1 MIGMSEAIAPVS
13 AGMEF
18 PLPLAPIGGE
28 SIEFVESSHIP
39 PMPKDIPQWEPFKE
53 YSQSLPLVAKE
64 LGDRMEGKNVGP
76 HFSRDRGR
84 VVCASLPVFEVK
96 QPETPVREV
105 AIDSRVEPFE
115 VKESL
120 FPEAPR
126 INKPE
131 ILQSEAPR
139 IEKPEYTQVK
149 EFETP
154 VKDVAVAS
162 RVTPFE
168 AKETIAPETPRVDKP
183 EISQLEEPRINKPEI
198 SQTEAPRIAK
208 PEYTQVKEFE
218 KPIKDVAVTSR
229 VTSFEVKE
237 PIAIET
243 PRVDKSEISQ
253 LEARRINKPE
263 ISQSEAPRVDK
274 PEYVQVKE
282 FEHPVKESAVASHIA
297 PSEVKE
303 TLTSE
308 TPRINKP
315 EISQSETPRVDKS
328 EISQLEALRINKP
341 EISQSE
347 VPRIE
352 KPEYTRLKEI
362 EKPVK
367 EVVAPSF
374 APADEKPEVTLVD
387 IASARVSQ
395 NTVVQT
401 PESAVVSH
409 LAETVVETLA
419 VTPTLS
425 STGEGEI
432 HIKLKS
438 DILDGS
444 SIKIEVKNGELK
456 VVVEPASRAAEEIL
470 LKSHEAFQN
479 HLAERVTAWRINV
492 GVAVLDLRNNLKR
505 KLEELS

>member
-18 PLPLAPIGGE
+18 PLPLSPIGGE
-28 SIEFVESSHIP
+28 SIDCVKSSHIP

-76 HFSRDRGR
+76 RFSRDCGR
-84 VVCASLPVFEVK
+84 VVCASLPVFEAKEPETPHIEKPEYVQVK
-96 QPETPVREV
+96 EFERPLKDVTVASRVTSSETKETLSIETPRVDKPEISQSEASRIEKLEYTQVKEFETPVREV
-105 AIDSRVEPFE
+105 VVASRVTTFE
-115 VKESL
+115 AKETIA
-120 FPEAPR
+120 PETPR
-126 INKPE
+126 VDKSE
-131 ILQSEAPR
+131 ISQTEVPR

-154 VKDVAVAS
+154 VKDVVVAS

-183 EISQLEEPRINKPEI
+183 VISQLEASRINKPEI
-198 SQTEAPRIAK
+198 SQSEAPRIAK

-218 KPIKDVAVTSR
+218 TPVKDVVVASR
-229 VTSFEVKE
+229 VTPFEAKE
-237 PIAIET
+237 TIVPET
-243 PRVDKSEISQ
+243 PRVDKPELSQ
-253 LEARRINKPE
+253 LEA
-263 ISQSEAPRVDK
+263 S
-274 PEYVQVKE
+274 
-282 FEHPVKESAVASHIA
+282 
-297 PSEVKE
+297 
-303 TLTSE
+303 
-308 TPRINKP
+308 
-315 EISQSETPRVDKS
+315 
-328 EISQLEALRINKP
+328 RINKP

-352 KPEYTRLKEI
+352 KPEYTQLKEI

-409 LAETVVETLA
+409 LVETVVETLA

-492 GVAVLDLRNNLKR
+492 GVATLDLRNNLKR

>member
-13 AGMEF
+13 VGMEF
-18 PLPLAPIGGE
+18 PLPLASIGGE
-28 SIEFVESSHIP
+28 SIEFIKSSHIP

-76 HFSRDRGR
+76 HVSRDRGR
-84 VVCASLPVFEVK
+84 DVCASLPVFEVK
-96 QPETPVREV
+96 EPETPVREV
-105 AIDSRVEPFE
+105 VVASRVKPFE
-115 VKESL
+115 VKEPIAIETPRVDK
-120 FPEAPR
+120 PEISQLETLR
-126 INKPE
+126 TNKPE
-131 ILQSEAPR
+131 IAQTEAPL
-139 IEKPEYTQVK
+139 IEKIEYTQVK

-162 RVTPFE
+162 RVTTFE
-168 AKETIAPETPRVDKP
+168 AKETIAPETPR
-183 EISQLEEPRINKPEI
+183 INKPEI
-198 SQTEAPRIAK
+198 AKTEM
-208 PEYTQVKEFE
+208 
-218 KPIKDVAVTSR
+218 
-229 VTSFEVKE
+229 
-237 PIAIET
+237 
-243 PRVDKSEISQ
+243 
-253 LEARRINKPE
+253 
-263 ISQSEAPRVDK
+263 PRVDK

-282 FEHPVKESAVASHIA
+282 FEHPVKESAVASHIE

-315 EISQSETPRVDKS
+315 EISQ
-328 EISQLEALRINKP
+328 
-341 EISQSE
+341 
-347 VPRIE
+347 
-352 KPEYTRLKEI
+352 
-362 EKPVK
+362 
-367 EVVAPSF
+367 
-374 APADEKPEVTLVD
+374 VD

-401 PESAVVSH
+401 PESAVVSR
-409 LAETVVETLA
+409 LVETVVETLA

-425 STGEGEI
+425 SIGEGEI

-470 LKSHEAFQN
+470 LKSQEAFQN

-492 GVAVLDLRNNLKR
+492 GVATLDLRNNLRR

>member
-1 MIGMSEAIAPVS
+1 MIGMSEAIAPIS

-18 PLPLAPIGGE
+18 PLPLSPIGGE
-28 SIEFVESSHIP
+28 SIDCVKSSHIP
-39 PMPKDIPQWEPFKE
+39 PMPKDIPQWESFKE

-76 HFSRDRGR
+76 HVSRDRGR

-96 QPETPVREV
+96 EPETPFREV
-105 AIDSRVEPFE
+105 LVASRVTSSE
-115 VKESL
+115 VKGPIA
-120 FPEAPR
+120 PETSR
-126 INKPE
+126 VDKPE
-131 ILQSEAPR
+131 IVQTEASR

-154 VKDVAVAS
+154 VKEVVVAS

-183 EISQLEEPRINKPEI
+183 EISQLEAPRINKPEM
-198 SQTEAPRIAK
+198 
-208 PEYTQVKEFE
+208 
-218 KPIKDVAVTSR
+218 
-229 VTSFEVKE
+229 
-237 PIAIET
+237 
-243 PRVDKSEISQ
+243 SQ
-253 LEARRINKPE
+253 LETPLVGKPDH
-263 ISQSEAPRVDK
+263 SQ
-274 PEYVQVKE
+274 
-282 FEHPVKESAVASHIA
+282 
-297 PSEVKE
+297 
-303 TLTSE
+303 
-308 TPRINKP
+308 
-315 EISQSETPRVDKS
+315 
-328 EISQLEALRINKP
+328 
-341 EISQSE
+341 
-347 VPRIE
+347 
-352 KPEYTRLKEI
+352 LKEI

-367 EVVAPSF
+367 EVVAPSL

-409 LAETVVETLA
+409 LVETVVETLA

-432 HIKLKS
+432 RIQLKS

-456 VVVEPASRAAEEIL
+456 VVVEPASYIAEQIL
-470 LKSHEAFQN
+470 IKSQETFQN
-479 HLAERVTAWRINV
+479 QLAERVTAWRVNV
-492 GVAVLDLRNNLKR
+492 GIAAFDSRSGLRR
-505 KLEELS
+505 RLEEQS

>member
-13 AGMEF
+13 VGMEF
-18 PLPLAPIGGE
+18 PLPLAPIDGE
-28 SIEFVESSHIP
+28 SIEFVKSSHIP
-39 PMPKDIPQWEPFKE
+39 PMPKDIPQWEQFKE

-76 HFSRDRGR
+76 HVSLDRGR
-84 VVCASLPVFEVK
+84 VVCASQPVFEVK
-96 QPETPVREV
+96 EPETPVREV
-105 AIDSRVEPFE
+105 SVDSRVEPFE

-131 ILQSEAPR
+131 ISQSEAPR
-139 IEKPEYTQVK
+139 IEKPECTQVK

-154 VKDVAVAS
+154 VKDVVVTS

-168 AKETIAPETPRVDKP
+168 AKETIAPETPR
-183 EISQLEEPRINKPEI
+183 INKPEI
-198 SQTEAPRIAK
+198 AQTEAPRIEK
-208 PEYTQVKEFE
+208 SEYTQVKEFE
-218 KPIKDVAVTSR
+218 KTVKDVAIASR
-229 VTSFEVKE
+229 VTSSEVKE

-253 LEARRINKPE
+253 LEA
-263 ISQSEAPRVDK
+263 
-274 PEYVQVKE
+274 
-282 FEHPVKESAVASHIA
+282 
-297 PSEVKE
+297 
-303 TLTSE
+303 
-308 TPRINKP
+308 PRINKP
-315 EISQSETPRVDKS
+315 EIAQTEASRIEKSEYTQVKEFETPVKDVAFSSRVTSFEVKESIAIETPRVDKS
-328 EISQLEALRINKP
+328 EISQLETLRTNKP
-341 EISQSE
+341 EISQTE
-347 VPRIE
+347 APRI
-352 KPEYTRLKEI
+352 
-362 EKPVK
+362 
-367 EVVAPSF
+367 
-374 APADEKPEVTLVD
+374 EKPEVTLVD

-401 PESAVVSH
+401 PEIAVVSR
-409 LAETVVETLA
+409 LVETVVETLA

-456 VVVEPASRAAEEIL
+456 VVVEPASRAAEEIF
-470 LKSHEAFQN
+470 LKSQEAFQN

>member
-13 AGMEF
+13 VGMEF

-28 SIEFVESSHIP
+28 SIEFVKSSHIP

-64 LGDRMEGKNVGP
+64 LGDRMEGKNVGT
-76 HFSRDRGR
+76 HVSRDRGR
-84 VVCASLPVFEVK
+84 EVCASLPVFEVK
-96 QPETPVREV
+96 EPETPVRKV
-105 AIDSRVEPFE
+105 AVDSRVTSSET
-115 VKESL
+115 KETIAI
-120 FPEAPR
+120 ETPR
-126 INKPE
+126 VDKPE
-131 ILQSEAPR
+131 ISQLETPRIEKPEISQSEAPR
-139 IEKPEYTQVK
+139 IEKIEYTQVK
-149 EFETP
+149 EFEKP
-154 VKDVAVAS
+154 VKDVVVAS
-162 RVTPFE
+162 RVTSSE
-168 AKETIAPETPRVDKP
+168 VKEPIAPETPRVDKP
-183 EISQLEEPRINKPEI
+183 EISKLEAPRINKPEI
-198 SQTEAPRIAK
+198 VQTEA
-208 PEYTQVKEFE
+208 
-218 KPIKDVAVTSR
+218 S
-229 VTSFEVKE
+229 
-237 PIAIET
+237 
-243 PRVDKSEISQ
+243 
-253 LEARRINKPE
+253 
-263 ISQSEAPRVDK
+263 
-274 PEYVQVKE
+274 
-282 FEHPVKESAVASHIA
+282 
-297 PSEVKE
+297 
-303 TLTSE
+303 
-308 TPRINKP
+308 
-315 EISQSETPRVDKS
+315 
-328 EISQLEALRINKP
+328 
-341 EISQSE
+341 
-347 VPRIE
+347 RIE
-352 KPEYTRLKEI
+352 KPEYTQLKEI

-401 PESAVVSH
+401 PESAVVSR
-409 LAETVVETLA
+409 LVETVVETLA

-456 VVVEPASRAAEEIL
+456 IVVEPASRAAEEIL
-470 LKSHEAFQN
+470 LKSQEAFQN

>member
-18 PLPLAPIGGE
+18 PLPLSPIGGE
-28 SIEFVESSHIP
+28 SIEFVKSSHIP

-64 LGDRMEGKNVGP
+64 LGDRMEGKQVGDGFVQP
-76 HFSRDRGR
+76 TKLAFSFKTKEPLVLKEPR
-84 VVCASLPVFEVK
+84 V
-96 QPETPVREV
+96 
-105 AIDSRVEPFE
+105 D
-115 VKESL
+115 
-120 FPEAPR
+120 
-126 INKPE
+126 KPE
-131 ILQSEAPR
+131 IAQTEASR
-139 IEKPEYTQVK
+139 IEKLEYTQVK

-154 VKDVAVAS
+154 VREVVVAS
-162 RVTPFE
+162 RVTTFE
-168 AKETIAPETPRVDKP
+168 AKETIAPETPRVDKS
-183 EISQLEEPRINKPEI
+183 EISQ
-198 SQTEAPRIAK
+198 SEASRIAK
-208 PEYTQVKEFE
+208 LEYTQVKEFE
-218 KPIKDVAVTSR
+218 TPVKDVVVASR

-253 LEARRINKPE
+253 LEAPRINKPE
-263 ISQSEAPRVDK
+263 IAQAEAPRIGK
-274 PEYVQVKE
+274 SEHIQVKE
-282 FEHPVKESAVASHIA
+282 FEKPIKDVAVASRVTS
-297 PSEVKE
+297 SETKD
-303 TLTSE
+303 TLSIE

-315 EISQSETPRVDKS
+315 EISQLETPPT
-328 EISQLEALRINKP
+328 NKP
-341 EISQSE
+341 EISQLETPLVS
-347 VPRIE
+347 
-352 KPEYTRLKEI
+352 KPDHSQLKEI

-401 PESAVVSH
+401 PESAVVSR
-409 LAETVVETLA
+409 LVETVVETLA

>member
-18 PLPLAPIGGE
+18 PLPLSPIGGE
-28 SIEFVESSHIP
+28 SIDCVKSSHIP

-64 LGDRMEGKNVGP
+64 LGDRMEGKDVGP

-84 VVCASLPVFEVK
+84 VVCASLPVFEAK
-96 QPETPVREV
+96 EPETPHIEKPEYVQVKEFERPLKDV
-105 AIDSRVEPFE
+105 AVASRVTSSETKETLSIETPRVDKPEISQSEAPRIEKLEYTQVKEFETPVKDVAVASRVTSSE
-115 VKESL
+115 VKEPIA
-120 FPEAPR
+120 PEMPRVDKPEISQLEEPR

-131 ILQSEAPR
+131 ISQSEAPR
-139 IEKPEYTQVK
+139 IAKPEYTQVK

-154 VKDVAVAS
+154 VKDVVVAS

-183 EISQLEEPRINKPEI
+183 EISQLE
-198 SQTEAPRIAK
+198 
-208 PEYTQVKEFE
+208 
-218 KPIKDVAVTSR
+218 
-229 VTSFEVKE
+229 
-237 PIAIET
+237 
-243 PRVDKSEISQ
+243 
-253 LEARRINKPE
+253 
-263 ISQSEAPRVDK
+263 
-274 PEYVQVKE
+274 
-282 FEHPVKESAVASHIA
+282 AS
-297 PSEVKE
+297 
-303 TLTSE
+303 
-308 TPRINKP
+308 
-315 EISQSETPRVDKS
+315 
-328 EISQLEALRINKP
+328 RINKP

-456 VVVEPASRAAEEIL
+456 VVLEPASRAAEEIL

>member
-13 AGMEF
+13 VGMEF
-18 PLPLAPIGGE
+18 PLPLASIGGE
-28 SIEFVESSHIP
+28 SIEFIKSSHIP

-76 HFSRDRGR
+76 HVSRDRGR
-84 VVCASLPVFEVK
+84 DVCASLPVFEVK
-96 QPETPVREV
+96 EPETPVREV
-105 AIDSRVEPFE
+105 VVASRVKPFE
-115 VKESL
+115 VKEPIAIETPRVDK
-120 FPEAPR
+120 PEISQLETLR
-126 INKPE
+126 TNKPE
-131 ILQSEAPR
+131 IAQTEAPL
-139 IEKPEYTQVK
+139 IEKIEYTQVK

-162 RVTPFE
+162 RVTSS
-168 AKETIAPETPRVDKP
+168 ET
-183 EISQLEEPRINKPEI
+183 
-198 SQTEAPRIAK
+198 
-208 PEYTQVKEFE
+208 
-218 KPIKDVAVTSR
+218 
-229 VTSFEVKE
+229 
-237 PIAIET
+237 
-243 PRVDKSEISQ
+243 
-253 LEARRINKPE
+253 
-263 ISQSEAPRVDK
+263 
-274 PEYVQVKE
+274 
-282 FEHPVKESAVASHIA
+282 
-297 PSEVKE
+297 KE
-303 TLTSE
+303 TLSIE
-308 TPRINKP
+308 TPRINKL
-315 EISQSETPRVDKS
+315 EISQSETSRT
-328 EISQLEALRINKP
+328 NKP
-341 EISQSE
+341 EMPQSE
-347 VPRIE
+347 TPLVS
-352 KPEYTRLKEI
+352 KPDHSQLKEI

-367 EVVAPSF
+367 EVVATSL

-401 PESAVVSH
+401 PESAVVSR
-409 LAETVVETLA
+409 LVETVVETLA

-470 LKSHEAFQN
+470 LKSQEAFQN

-492 GVAVLDLRNNLKR
+492 GVATLDLRNNLKR

>member
-13 AGMEF
+13 AGMEL

-28 SIEFVESSHIP
+28 SVEFVKSSHIP

-76 HFSRDRGR
+76 HVSRDRGR
-84 VVCASLPVFEVK
+84 EVCASLPVFEVK

-105 AIDSRVEPFE
+105 AVDSRVEPSE

-120 FPEAPR
+120 FPEAPS

-131 ILQSEAPR
+131 IAQAEAPR
-139 IEKPEYTQVK
+139 IEKPEYTQAK

-154 VKDVAVAS
+154 VKDVAV
-162 RVTPFE
+162 P
-168 AKETIAPETPRVDKP
+168 
-183 EISQLEEPRINKPEI
+183 
-198 SQTEAPRIAK
+198 
-208 PEYTQVKEFE
+208 
-218 KPIKDVAVTSR
+218 SR
-229 VTSFEVKE
+229 VTSSEVKE

-243 PRVDKSEISQ
+243 PRVDKPEISQ
-253 LEARRINKPE
+253 L
-263 ISQSEAPRVDK
+263 
-274 PEYVQVKE
+274 
-282 FEHPVKESAVASHIA
+282 
-297 PSEVKE
+297 
-303 TLTSE
+303 E

-315 EISQSETPRVDKS
+315 EIAQTEASRNEEPDHSQ
-328 EISQLEALRINKP
+328 
-341 EISQSE
+341 
-347 VPRIE
+347 
-352 KPEYTRLKEI
+352 LKEI

-367 EVVAPSF
+367 EVVAPSL
-374 APADEKPEVTLVD
+374 APANEKPEVTLVD

-401 PESAVVSH
+401 PENAVVSR
-409 LAETVVETLA
+409 LVETVVETLT
-419 VTPTLS
+419 VTPNLS
-425 STGEGEI
+425 STSEGEI
-432 HIKLKS
+432 RIQLKS

-470 LKSHEAFQN
+470 LKSQEAFQN

>member
-13 AGMEF
+13 VGMEF

-28 SIEFVESSHIP
+28 SIEFVKSSHIP

-76 HFSRDRGR
+76 HVSRDRGR

-105 AIDSRVEPFE
+105 A
-115 VKESL
+115 
-120 FPEAPR
+120 
-126 INKPE
+126 
-131 ILQSEAPR
+131 
-139 IEKPEYTQVK
+139 
-149 EFETP
+149 
-154 VKDVAVAS
+154 VAS
-162 RVTPFE
+162 RVKSFE
-168 AKETIAPETPRVDKP
+168 VKKPIAIETPRVDKP
-183 EISQLEEPRINKPEI
+183 EISQ
-198 SQTEAPRIAK
+198 SEAPRI
-208 PEYTQVKEFE
+208 E
-218 KPIKDVAVTSR
+218 KIDH
-229 VTSFEVKE
+229 
-237 PIAIET
+237 
-243 PRVDKSEISQ
+243 SQ
-253 LEARRINKPE
+253 
-263 ISQSEAPRVDK
+263 
-274 PEYVQVKE
+274 
-282 FEHPVKESAVASHIA
+282 
-297 PSEVKE
+297 
-303 TLTSE
+303 
-308 TPRINKP
+308 
-315 EISQSETPRVDKS
+315 
-328 EISQLEALRINKP
+328 
-341 EISQSE
+341 
-347 VPRIE
+347 
-352 KPEYTRLKEI
+352 LKEI

-367 EVVAPSF
+367 EVLATSL

-401 PESAVVSH
+401 PESAVVSR
-409 LAETVVETLA
+409 LVETVVETMA
-419 VTPTLS
+419 VTPNLS
-425 STGEGEI
+425 STSEGEI
-432 HIKLKS
+432 RIQLKS

-470 LKSHEAFQN
+470 LKSQEAFQN

>member
-28 SIEFVESSHIP
+28 SIEFVKSSHIP
-39 PMPKDIPQWEPFKE
+39 PMPKDISQWEPFKE

-64 LGDRMEGKNVGP
+64 LGDRMEGKDVGP

-84 VVCASLPVFEVK
+84 VVCASLPVFEAK
-96 QPETPVREV
+96 EPETPH
-105 AIDSRVEPFE
+105 
-115 VKESL
+115 
-120 FPEAPR
+120 
-126 INKPE
+126 
-131 ILQSEAPR
+131 
-139 IEKPEYTQVK
+139 IEKPEYVQVKEFERPLKDVTVASRVTSSETKETLSIETPRVDKPEMSQSEASRIAKPGYTQVK

-154 VKDVAVAS
+154 VKDVVVAS

-183 EISQLEEPRINKPEI
+183 EISQLEASRINKPEI
-198 SQTEAPRIAK
+198 SQSEAPRIAK

-218 KPIKDVAVTSR
+218 TPVKDVAVASR
-229 VTSFEVKE
+229 VTSSEVKE

-243 PRVDKSEISQ
+243 PRVDKPEISQ
-253 LEARRINKPE
+253 LEA
-263 ISQSEAPRVDK
+263 S
-274 PEYVQVKE
+274 
-282 FEHPVKESAVASHIA
+282 
-297 PSEVKE
+297 
-303 TLTSE
+303 
-308 TPRINKP
+308 
-315 EISQSETPRVDKS
+315 
-328 EISQLEALRINKP
+328 RINKP

-409 LAETVVETLA
+409 LVETVVETLA

>member
-1 MIGMSEAIAPVS
+1 
-13 AGMEF
+13 
-18 PLPLAPIGGE
+18 
-28 SIEFVESSHIP
+28 
-39 PMPKDIPQWEPFKE
+39 
-53 YSQSLPLVAKE
+53 
-64 LGDRMEGKNVGP
+64 
-76 HFSRDRGR
+76 

-96 QPETPVREV
+96 QPETLVREV
-105 AIDSRVEPFE
+105 AVDSRVTSSE
-115 VKESL
+115 VKEPIAIETPRVDKSEISQL
-120 FPEAPR
+120 EAPR

-131 ILQSEAPR
+131 ISQLETPCINKPEIAQTEASR
-139 IEKPEYTQVK
+139 IEKSEYTQVK
-149 EFETP
+149 EFEKP

-168 AKETIAPETPRVDKP
+168 AKETIAPETSCVDKS
-183 EISQLEEPRINKPEI
+183 EISQLEAPRINKSEI
-198 SQTEAPRIAK
+198 SQTEAPRTNKLEIAETEAPRIEK

-218 KPIKDVAVTSR
+218 TSVKDVAVASR
-229 VTSFEVKE
+229 VTSS
-237 PIAIET
+237 ET
-243 PRVDKSEISQ
+243 
-253 LEARRINKPE
+253 
-263 ISQSEAPRVDK
+263 
-274 PEYVQVKE
+274 
-282 FEHPVKESAVASHIA
+282 
-297 PSEVKE
+297 KE
-303 TLTSE
+303 TLSIE

-315 EISQSETPRVDKS
+315 EIAQT
-328 EISQLEALRINKP
+328 EA
-341 EISQSE
+341 
-347 VPRIE
+347 PRIE
-352 KPEYTRLKEI
+352 KPDHSQLKEI

-367 EVVAPSF
+367 DVLATSL
-374 APADEKPEVTLVD
+374 APADEKPEVTFVD

-401 PESAVVSH
+401 PESAVVSR
-409 LAETVVETLA
+409 LVETVVETLA

-456 VVVEPASRAAEEIL
+456 VVVEPASRAAEEIF
-470 LKSHEAFQN
+470 LKSQEAFQN

>member
-13 AGMEF
+13 VGMEF

-28 SIEFVESSHIP
+28 SIEFVKSSHIP
-39 PMPKDIPQWEPFKE
+39 PMTKDIPQWEPFKE

-64 LGDRMEGKNVGP
+64 LGDRMEGKNIGP
-76 HFSRDRGR
+76 HVSRDRGR

-96 QPETPVREV
+96 EPKTPVRKV
-105 AIDSRVEPFE
+105 AVDSRVAPSE

-120 FPEAPR
+120 SPDAPRVDKPEISKLEAPR
-126 INKPE
+126 INKSE
-131 ILQSEAPR
+131 ISQSEAPR
-139 IEKPEYTQVK
+139 IEK
-149 EFETP
+149 
-154 VKDVAVAS
+154 
-162 RVTPFE
+162 
-168 AKETIAPETPRVDKP
+168 I
-183 EISQLEEPRINKPEI
+183 
-198 SQTEAPRIAK
+198 
-208 PEYTQVKEFE
+208 EYTQVKEFE
-218 KPIKDVAVTSR
+218 KPVKDVTVASR
-229 VTSFEVKE
+229 VTSSEVKE
-237 PIAIET
+237 PIAPET
-243 PRVDKSEISQ
+243 PRADKPEISKLEAPRINKSEISQ
-253 LEARRINKPE
+253 TEA
-263 ISQSEAPRVDK
+263 S
-274 PEYVQVKE
+274 
-282 FEHPVKESAVASHIA
+282 
-297 PSEVKE
+297 
-303 TLTSE
+303 
-308 TPRINKP
+308 
-315 EISQSETPRVDKS
+315 
-328 EISQLEALRINKP
+328 
-341 EISQSE
+341 
-347 VPRIE
+347 RIE
-352 KPEYTRLKEI
+352 KIEYTQLKEI

-367 EVVAPSF
+367 EGVAPSL
-374 APADEKPEVTLVD
+374 APVGEKPEVTLVD

-401 PESAVVSH
+401 PENAVVSR

-432 HIKLKS
+432 RIQLKS

-470 LKSHEAFQN
+470 LKSQEAFQN

>member
-18 PLPLAPIGGE
+18 PLPLSPIGGE
-28 SIEFVESSHIP
+28 SIDCVKSSHIP

-76 HFSRDRGR
+76 RFSRDCGR
-84 VVCASLPVFEVK
+84 VVCASLPVFEAK
-96 QPETPVREV
+96 EPETPHIEKPEYVQVKEFERPLKDVTV
-105 AIDSRVEPFE
+105 ASRVTSSET
-115 VKESL
+115 KETLSI
-120 FPEAPR
+120 ETPR
-126 INKPE
+126 VDKPE
-131 ILQSEAPR
+131 ISQSEASR
-139 IEKPEYTQVK
+139 IAKLEYTQVK

-154 VKDVAVAS
+154 VKDVVVAS

-183 EISQLEEPRINKPEI
+183 EISQLEASRINKPEI
-198 SQTEAPRIAK
+198 SQSEVPRIAK

-218 KPIKDVAVTSR
+218 TPVKDVAVASR
-229 VTSFEVKE
+229 VTSSEVKE
-237 PIAIET
+237 PIA
-243 PRVDKSEISQ
+243 
-253 LEARRINKPE
+253 PE
-263 ISQSEAPRVDK
+263 MPRVDK
-274 PEYVQVKE
+274 PE
-282 FEHPVKESAVASHIA
+282 
-297 PSEVKE
+297 
-303 TLTSE
+303 
-308 TPRINKP
+308 
-315 EISQSETPRVDKS
+315 ISQT
-328 EISQLEALRINKP
+328 EA
-341 EISQSE
+341 
-347 VPRIE
+347 PRIE

-374 APADEKPEVTLVD
+374 APANEKPEVTLVD

-401 PESAVVSH
+401 PESVVVSH
-409 LAETVVETLA
+409 LVETVVETLA

-456 VVVEPASRAAEEIL
+456 VVVEPASRVAEEIL
-470 LKSHEAFQN
+470 LKSQEAFQN

>member
-18 PLPLAPIGGE
+18 PLPLSPIGGE
-28 SIEFVESSHIP
+28 SIDCVKSSHIP

-64 LGDRMEGKNVGP
+64 LGDRMEGKLVGDGFVQP
-76 HFSRDRGR
+76 TKLAFS
-84 VVCASLPVFEVK
+84 FK
-96 QPETPVREV
+96 TK
-105 AIDSRVEPFE
+105 EPL
-115 VKESL
+115 VLKE
-120 FPEAPR
+120 
-126 INKPE
+126 
-131 ILQSEAPR
+131 
-139 IEKPEYTQVK
+139 
-149 EFETP
+149 
-154 VKDVAVAS
+154 
-162 RVTPFE
+162 
-168 AKETIAPETPRVDKP
+168 PRVDKP
-183 EISQLEEPRINKPEI
+183 EISQ
-198 SQTEAPRIAK
+198 
-208 PEYTQVKEFE
+208 
-218 KPIKDVAVTSR
+218 
-229 VTSFEVKE
+229 
-237 PIAIET
+237 
-243 PRVDKSEISQ
+243 
-253 LEARRINKPE
+253 
-263 ISQSEAPRVDK
+263 
-274 PEYVQVKE
+274 
-282 FEHPVKESAVASHIA
+282 
-297 PSEVKE
+297 SEV
-303 TLTSE
+303 S
-308 TPRINKP
+308 
-315 EISQSETPRVDKS
+315 
-328 EISQLEALRINKP
+328 
-341 EISQSE
+341 
-347 VPRIE
+347 RIE

-367 EVVAPSF
+367 EVVTPSF
-374 APADEKPEVTLVD
+374 APANEKPEVTLVD
-387 IASARVSQ
+387 IANARVSQ

-401 PESAVVSH
+401 PESVVVSR
-409 LAETVVETLA
+409 LVETVVETLA

>member
-13 AGMEF
+13 VGMEF
-18 PLPLAPIGGE
+18 SLPLTPVGGE
-28 SIEFVESSHIP
+28 SIEFLKSSHIP

-253 LEARRINKPE
+253 LEA
-263 ISQSEAPRVDK
+263 
-274 PEYVQVKE
+274 
-282 FEHPVKESAVASHIA
+282 
-297 PSEVKE
+297 
-303 TLTSE
+303 
-308 TPRINKP
+308 
-315 EISQSETPRVDKS
+315 
-328 EISQLEALRINKP
+328 LRINKP

>member
-18 PLPLAPIGGE
+18 PLPLSPIGGE
-28 SIEFVESSHIP
+28 SIDCVKSSHIP

-64 LGDRMEGKNVGP
+64 LGDRMEGKQVGDGFVQP
-76 HFSRDRGR
+76 TKLAFS
-84 VVCASLPVFEVK
+84 FK
-96 QPETPVREV
+96 TK
-105 AIDSRVEPFE
+105 EPF
-115 VKESL
+115 VLKE
-120 FPEAPR
+120 PR
-126 INKPE
+126 VDKPE
-131 ILQSEAPR
+131 IAQTEASR

-154 VKDVAVAS
+154 VKDVVVAS

-168 AKETIAPETPRVDKP
+168 AKETIAPETPRIDKH
-183 EISQLEEPRINKPEI
+183 EI
-198 SQTEAPRIAK
+198 SQTEAPRINK
-208 PEYTQVKEFE
+208 PEIAQTEASRIEKLEYTQVKEFE
-218 KPIKDVAVTSR
+218 TPIKDVAVTSR

-253 LEARRINKPE
+253 LEA
-263 ISQSEAPRVDK
+263 
-274 PEYVQVKE
+274 
-282 FEHPVKESAVASHIA
+282 
-297 PSEVKE
+297 
-303 TLTSE
+303 
-308 TPRINKP
+308 PRINKP
-315 EISQSETPRVDKS
+315 EIAQTEAPRM
-328 EISQLEALRINKP
+328 
-341 EISQSE
+341 
-347 VPRIE
+347 E
-352 KPEYTRLKEI
+352 KPEYTQLKEI

-367 EVVAPSF
+367 EVLATSL

-387 IASARVSQ
+387 IASARVSR

-401 PESAVVSH
+401 PENAVVSR
-409 LAETVVETLA
+409 LVETVVETLA
-419 VTPTLS
+419 ITPTLS

-470 LKSHEAFQN
+470 IKSQEAFQN

>member
-13 AGMEF
+13 VGMEF
-18 PLPLAPIGGE
+18 PLPLSPIGGE
-28 SIEFVESSHIP
+28 SIDCVKSSHIP

-76 HFSRDRGR
+76 RFSRDRGR
-84 VVCASLPVFEVK
+84 VVCASLPVFEAK
-96 QPETPVREV
+96 EPETPVREV
-105 AIDSRVEPFE
+105 V
-115 VKESL
+115 
-120 FPEAPR
+120 
-126 INKPE
+126 
-131 ILQSEAPR
+131 
-139 IEKPEYTQVK
+139 
-149 EFETP
+149 
-154 VKDVAVAS
+154 VA
-162 RVTPFE
+162 
-168 AKETIAPETPRVDKP
+168 
-183 EISQLEEPRINKPEI
+183 
-198 SQTEAPRIAK
+198 
-208 PEYTQVKEFE
+208 
-218 KPIKDVAVTSR
+218 SR

-253 LEARRINKPE
+253 LEAPRINKPEISQLEAPRINKPEIAQSEASRIAKPEYTQVKEFETPVKDVVVASRVTPFEAKEAIAPETPRVDKPEILQLEEPRINKPE
-263 ISQSEAPRVDK
+263 ISQSEAPRIAK
-274 PEYVQVKE
+274 PEDTQVKE
-282 FEHPVKESAVASHIA
+282 FETPVKDVAVASRVTS
-297 PSEVKE
+297 SEVKE
-303 TLTSE
+303 
-308 TPRINKP
+308 PIAP
-315 EISQSETPRVDKS
+315 ETPRVDKP
-328 EISQLEALRINKP
+328 EISQLETPRTNKP
-341 EISQSE
+341 EIAQTE
-347 VPRIE
+347 APRME
-352 KPEYTRLKEI
+352 KPEYTQLKEI

-367 EVVAPSF
+367 EVLATSL

-387 IASARVSQ
+387 MASARVSQ

-401 PESAVVSH
+401 PENAVVSR

-456 VVVEPASRAAEEIL
+456 IVVEPASRAAEEIL

-492 GVAVLDLRNNLKR
+492 GVATLDLRNNLKR

>member
-18 PLPLAPIGGE
+18 PLPLSPIGGE
-28 SIEFVESSHIP
+28 SIDCVKSSHIP

-84 VVCASLPVFEVK
+84 VVCASLPVFEAK
-96 QPETPVREV
+96 GPETPHIEKPEYVQVKEFETPVKDVVV
-105 AIDSRVEPFE
+105 ASRVTPFE
-115 VKESL
+115 AKETIA
-120 FPEAPR
+120 PETPRVDKPEILQLEEPR

-131 ILQSEAPR
+131 ISQSEAPR
-139 IEKPEYTQVK
+139 IAKPEYTQVK

-218 KPIKDVAVTSR
+218 TPVKDVVVASR
-229 VTSFEVKE
+229 VTPFEAKE
-237 PIAIET
+237 TIAPET
-243 PRVDKSEISQ
+243 PRVDKPEISQ
-253 LEARRINKPE
+253 LEA
-263 ISQSEAPRVDK
+263 A
-274 PEYVQVKE
+274 
-282 FEHPVKESAVASHIA
+282 
-297 PSEVKE
+297 
-303 TLTSE
+303 
-308 TPRINKP
+308 
-315 EISQSETPRVDKS
+315 
-328 EISQLEALRINKP
+328 RINKP

>member
-18 PLPLAPIGGE
+18 PLPLTPIGGE
-28 SIEFVESSHIP
+28 SIDCVKSSHIP

-64 LGDRMEGKNVGP
+64 LGDRMEGKQVGDGFVQP
-76 HFSRDRGR
+76 TKLAFSFKTKEPLVLKEPR
-84 VVCASLPVFEVK
+84 V
-96 QPETPVREV
+96 
-105 AIDSRVEPFE
+105 D
-115 VKESL
+115 
-120 FPEAPR
+120 
-126 INKPE
+126 KPE
-131 ILQSEAPR
+131 IAQTEASR
-139 IEKPEYTQVK
+139 IEKLEYTQVK

-154 VKDVAVAS
+154 VREVVVAS
-162 RVTPFE
+162 RVTTFE
-168 AKETIAPETPRVDKP
+168 AKETIAPETPRVDKLEMSQSEASRIEKPEYTQIKEFETPVKDVVVASRVTTFEAKETITPETPRVDKP
-183 EISQLEEPRINKPEI
+183 EISQLETPRTNKPEI
-198 SQTEAPRIAK
+198 SQTE
-208 PEYTQVKEFE
+208 
-218 KPIKDVAVTSR
+218 
-229 VTSFEVKE
+229 
-237 PIAIET
+237 T
-243 PRVDKSEISQ
+243 PRV
-253 LEARRINKPE
+253 NKPE
-263 ISQSEAPRVDK
+263 ISQ
-274 PEYVQVKE
+274 
-282 FEHPVKESAVASHIA
+282 
-297 PSEVKE
+297 
-303 TLTSE
+303 LE
-308 TPRINKP
+308 TPLVSKP
-315 EISQSETPRVDKS
+315 DHPQ
-328 EISQLEALRINKP
+328 
-341 EISQSE
+341 
-347 VPRIE
+347 
-352 KPEYTRLKEI
+352 LKEI

-387 IASARVSQ
+387 IASARVFQ

-401 PESAVVSH
+401 PESAVVSR
-409 LAETVVETLA
+409 LVETVVETLA

-456 VVVEPASRAAEEIL
+456 VVVEPASRVAEEIL
-470 LKSHEAFQN
+470 LKSQEAFQN

>member
-162 RVTPFE
+162 RVTSSE
-168 AKETIAPETPRVDKP
+168 TKETLSIETPRINKLEISQSETSRVDKP
-183 EISQLEEPRINKPEI
+183 EISQLEAPRINKPEI
-198 SQTEAPRIAK
+198 AQTEA
-208 PEYTQVKEFE
+208 
-218 KPIKDVAVTSR
+218 S
-229 VTSFEVKE
+229 
-237 PIAIET
+237 
-243 PRVDKSEISQ
+243 
-253 LEARRINKPE
+253 
-263 ISQSEAPRVDK
+263 
-274 PEYVQVKE
+274 
-282 FEHPVKESAVASHIA
+282 
-297 PSEVKE
+297 
-303 TLTSE
+303 
-308 TPRINKP
+308 
-315 EISQSETPRVDKS
+315 
-328 EISQLEALRINKP
+328 
-341 EISQSE
+341 
-347 VPRIE
+347 RIE
-352 KPEYTRLKEI
+352 KPDHSQLKEI

-367 EVVAPSF
+367 EVLATSL
-374 APADEKPEVTLVD
+374 APANEKPEVTLVD